1 MTFTQVLFLIFAAII
16 LGSAFMVV
24 TTKKMIHAAF
34 WLIATLF
41 GVAAL
46 YAMLNA
52 GFMAMVQIVV
62 YVGAIAILF
71 IFAVM
76 LTRKDLR
83 DSAAPLNKNWTIAA
97 LFGLLSFGGLFT
109 LLNNWTGFSKTA
121 AEFPADAD
129 TVVQLGT
136 KLVSLDAYLLPFE
149 VASVLLLAALI
160 GAVYVA
166 SSEAKSK

>member
-34 WLIATLF
+34 WLISTLF

-62 YVGAIAILF
+62 YIGAIAILF
-71 IFAVM
+71 IFAIM

-83 DSAAPLNKNWTIAA
+83 DSPTPLNKNWGIAA
-97 LFGLLSFGGLFT
+97 LLGLLSFGGLLT
-109 LLNNWTGFSKTA
+109 LLNNWTGYLKKAPDLSPGMDTI
-121 AEFPADAD
+121 AD
-129 TVVQLGT
+129 LGEA
-136 KLVSLDAYLLPFE
+136 LVSPNAYLLPFE

-160 GAVYVA
+160 GSVYVA
-166 SSEAKSK
+166 NQAKSE

>member
-1 MTFTQVLFLIFAAII
+1 MTAMQVLFLIFAAII

-34 WLIATLF
+34 WLILTLF

-46 YAMLNA
+46 YALLNA

-76 LTRKDLR
+76 LTRKELR
-83 DSAAPLNKNWTIAA
+83 DSAKPLNDNWASAAFLSIAV
-97 LFGLLSFGGLFT
+97 FGGLFV
-109 LLNNWTGFSKTA
+109 LLSNWTGFLKTA
-121 AEFPADAD
+121 PELPADLD
-129 TVVQLGT
+129 TITQLGIA
-136 KLVSLDAYLLPFE
+136 LVSPNAYLLPFE

-166 SSEAKSK
+166 NEAKSE

>member
-1 MTFTQVLFLIFAAII
+1 MTTMQVLFLIFAAII
-16 LGSAFMVV
+16 LGASFKVV

-34 WLIATLF
+34 WLIVALF
-41 GVAAL
+41 GIAAL

-71 IFAVM
+71 IFAIM
-76 LTRKDLR
+76 LTRKELR
-83 DSAAPLNKNWTIAA
+83 DSAAPLNKNWRSAA
-97 LFGLLSFGGLFT
+97 VLGLFSFAGLYT
-109 LLNNWTGFSKTA
+109 LLRNWTGFSNQA
-121 AEFPADAD
+121 PDLPADLD
-129 TVVQLGT
+129 TITELGT
-136 KLVSLDAYLLPFE
+136 ALVSPNAYLLPFE

-166 SSEAKSK
+166 NEAKSE

>member
-1 MTFTQVLFLIFAAII
+1 MKILFLIFAAII

-34 WLIATLF
+34 WLIVTLF

-71 IFAVM
+71 IFAIM
-76 LTRKDLR
+76 LTRKELL
-83 DSAAPLNKNWTIAA
+83 DSAAPLNKNWGVAA
-97 LFGLLSFGGLFT
+97 LFGLLSFGGLYI
-109 LLNNWTGFSKTA
+109 LLRNWTGFSNEAPELAAGVDTITA
-121 AEFPADAD
+121 
-129 TVVQLGT
+129 LGT
-136 KLVSLDAYLLPFE
+136 ALVSPNAYLLPFE

-166 SSEAKSK
+166 NDAKNE

>member
-34 WLIATLF
+34 WLITTLF

-71 IFAVM
+71 IFAIM

-83 DSAAPLNKNWTIAA
+83 DSATPLNKNWGIAA
-97 LFGLLSFGGLFT
+97 LIGLLSFGGLLT
-109 LLNNWTGFSKTA
+109 ILNNWTG
-121 AEFPADAD
+121 
-129 TVVQLGT
+129 
-136 KLVSLDAYLLPFE
+136 LLKEAPE
-149 VASVLLLAALI
+149 L
-160 GAVYVA
+160 
-166 SSEAKSK
+166 SS

>member
-1 MTFTQVLFLIFAAII
+1 MTAMQVLFLIFAAII

-34 WLIATLF
+34 WLILTLF

-46 YAMLNA
+46 YAVLNA

-83 DSAAPLNKNWTIAA
+83 DSAKPLNKNWASAA
-97 LFGLLSFGGLFT
+97 LLSALVFGALVV
-109 LLNNWTGFSKTA
+109 LLNNWTGFRKMA
-121 AEFPADAD
+121 PALPAELD
-129 TVVQLGT
+129 TITQLGT
-136 KLVSLDAYLLPFE
+136 ALVSPNAYLLPFE

-166 SSEAKSK
+166 NEAKSE

>member
-34 WLIATLF
+34 WLITTLF

-52 GFMAMVQIVV
+52 GFLAMVQIVV

-71 IFAVM
+71 IFAIM

-83 DSAAPLNKNWTIAA
+83 DSDTPLNKNWGVAA
-97 LFGLLSFGGLFT
+97 LIGFLSFGGLLT
-109 LLNNWTGFSKTA
+109 ILNNWTGLLKEAPELSSGM
-121 AEFPADAD
+121 D
-129 TVVQLGT
+129 TISDLGVA
-136 KLVSLDAYLLPFE
+136 LLSPNAYLLPFE

-160 GAVYVA
+160 GSVYVA
-166 SSEAKSK
+166 NQAKSE

>member
-1 MTFTQVLFLIFAAII
+1 MTTMKVLFLIFAAIT

-71 IFAVM
+71 IFAIM

-83 DSAAPLNKNWTIAA
+83 DSATPLNKNWGVAA
-97 LFGLLSFGGLFT
+97 LFSLLSFGGLFV
-109 LLNNWTGFSKTA
+109 LLNKWTGYANQAPELSA
-121 AEFPADAD
+121 GVD
-129 TVVQLGT
+129 TITELGT
-136 KLVSLDAYLLPFE
+136 ALVSPNAYLLPFE

-166 SSEAKSK
+166 NDAKNE

>member
-1 MTFTQVLFLIFAAII
+1 MTTMKVLFLIFSVII
-16 LGSAFMVV
+16 LGSAYMVV

-71 IFAVM
+71 IFAIM

-83 DSAAPLNKNWTIAA
+83 DSAAPLNKNWAFAA
-97 LFGLLSFGGLFT
+97 VFSVLAFGGFFT
-109 LLNNWTGFSKTA
+109 LLSNWTGFS
-121 AEFPADAD
+121 
-129 TVVQLGT
+129 
-136 KLVSLDAYLLPFE
+136 
-149 VASVLLLAALI
+149 
-160 GAVYVA
+160 
-166 SSEAKSK
+166 